1 MLRREWSSNSD
12 CFFLVWG
19 KRFKTDWVNILGWEI
34 SPPNLQARKTSD
46 SWRSHSWSNL
56 ITPTTPNPNLSCV
69 PFSSWWPRPDVFA
82 VLEMGIYLGTDM
94 TTLKGFLWQL
104 NRHLMSGISNQHN
117 QRFATVRS
125 QVGKS
130 KSFLPYKALACFR
143 LYFTRSLSPNIFSFL
158 SLCFATLFSS
168 VSFPTTTKSWW
179 ISYFCQDCR
188 SKESDKS
195 GSQTIHKNVCLNFYI
210 VYLHKPNFLWNL
222 LPPTILEIRMMY
234 VF

>member
-1 MLRREWSSNSD
+1 MRNKPPQLAGEKNKWFLEISFLVKSDYSNDSQPQPFL
-12 CFFLVWG
+12 CPFFFLVTKAW
-19 KRFKTDWVNILGWEI
+19 RFCG
-34 SPPNLQARKTSD
+34 
-46 SWRSHSWSNL
+46 
-56 ITPTTPNPNLSCV
+56 
-69 PFSSWWPRPDVFA
+69 
-82 VLEMGIYLGTDM
+82 EMGIYLGTDM

-179 ISYFCQDCR
+179 VSYFCQDCR